1 MGTDYVDS
9 EPLPDMETRLPDNHK
24 PGFLARRLRLTGL
37 RGKLIIP
44 YVILTLLLAAV
55 GTYVVT
61 RLVTSS
67 IRERFENQIY
77 EASRVAADNIIRREQ
92 THLINLRLM
101 AFSQGVPEAFASRD
115 TATLQS
121 VFFTLADNNK
131 TEIVTAIG
139 LDSQELMTLGL
150 NPTSGQYLL
159 TSGRDFSTFEPVQN
173 VLKGVV
179 DQRGDKF
186 VGLLDT
192 KYGPALFTTAP
203 VHNASGQLVGVLM
216 IGTHLDTLIAET
228 KTQSLADIII
238 LDLNRKL
245 IATTLAKTEQR
256 DKVLE
261 ESAQDPGGPN
271 TPQTRDISLPERDYQ
286 VYYKPLVARQ
296 QTFGWLGVALPSTFV
311 VGTEATSRDTL
322 SIIFALGTI
331 GVILIGYFLSQSIAR
346 PILKLRSMSQAVA
359 AGDLDQNTG
368 VRRSDE
374 IGELASAFDQMTL
387 HLRER
392 TAEAARLYAETVQR
406 NKELAEINAQLQA
419 TQLQLIQS
427 EKLAAIG
434 QLTAGIVHDVKNPL
448 TVIKGMA
455 ELLQEEE
462 GLPASI
468 KEELNVIRES
478 AVKANRIVTDLLK
491 FARQSTPEMKHQDMR
506 ETVEAAL
513 RLTAYLTREAHIQVK
528 ADLPGEPVMVT
539 YDSRQVEQVLLNLI
553 HNSVQAMP
561 NRGSL
566 LVNMSK
572 ADGAVAIAIQDTGVG
587 IPPEN
592 LSRIF
597 DPFFTT
603 KAESEGTGLGLSLS
617 YGIIANHRG
626 RIDVVSE
633 VGKGTTFTILL
644 PDEQPVLLVGEK

>member
-1 MGTDYVDS
+1 
-9 EPLPDMETRLPDNHK
+9 
-24 PGFLARRLRLTGL
+24 
-37 RGKLIIP
+37 
-44 YVILTLLLAAV
+44 
-55 GTYVVT
+55 
-61 RLVTSS
+61 
-67 IRERFENQIY
+67 
-77 EASRVAADNIIRREQ
+77 
-92 THLINLRLM
+92 
-101 AFSQGVPEAFASRD
+101 
-115 TATLQS
+115 
-121 VFFTLADNNK
+121 
-131 TEIVTAIG
+131 
-139 LDSQELMTLGL
+139 
-150 NPTSGQYLL
+150 
-159 TSGRDFSTFEPVQN
+159 
-173 VLKGVV
+173 
-179 DQRGDKF
+179 
-186 VGLLDT
+186 
-192 KYGPALFTTAP
+192 
-203 VHNASGQLVGVLM
+203 
-216 IGTHLDTLIAET
+216 
-228 KTQSLADIII
+228 
-238 LDLNRKL
+238 
-245 IATTLAKTEQR
+245 
-256 DKVLE
+256 
-261 ESAQDPGGPN
+261 
-271 TPQTRDISLPERDYQ
+271 
-286 VYYKPLVARQ
+286 
-296 QTFGWLGVALPSTFV
+296 
-311 VGTEATSRDTL
+311 
-322 SIIFALGTI
+322 
-331 GVILIGYFLSQSIAR
+331 
-346 PILKLRSMSQAVA
+346 MSQAVA

-626 RIDVVSE
+626 RLDVVSE